1 MDCVCRRYGEC
12 SRLSRG
18 EVEFEM
24 GNMKSQPSEFELQI
38 LGVLWDHGASTVRE
52 VMEHLPDGKPRAYT
66 SVLSVMQVMQKKK
79 LLKSKRQ
86 KDGLAYVF
94 SPTKT
99 REQIVGPLLHG
110 LVSRVFGGSAT
121 MAVQQLLAQKC
132 VESEDLDSIRKFI
145 DQIEDERSGE

>member
-1 MDCVCRRYGEC
+1 
-12 SRLSRG
+12 
-18 EVEFEM
+18 M
-24 GNMKSQPSEFELQI
+24 GNAKSQPSEFELQV

-94 SPTKT
+94 SPTST
-99 REQIVGPLLHG
+99 REQIVGPLLDG
-110 LVSRVFGGSAT
+110 LVSRVFGGSAA
-121 MAVQQLLAQKC
+121 MAVQQLLTQKS

-145 DQIEDERSGE
+145 DQIEDERSGNKD